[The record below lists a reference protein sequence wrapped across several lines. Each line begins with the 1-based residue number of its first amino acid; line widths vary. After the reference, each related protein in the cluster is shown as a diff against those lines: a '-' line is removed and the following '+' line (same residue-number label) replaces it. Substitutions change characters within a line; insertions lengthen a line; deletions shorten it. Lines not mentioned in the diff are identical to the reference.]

1 MSTENSQTKDYNQT
15 ISLPKTDFPMKANL
29 AGREPGMLEDF
40 KRRGIYK
47 KLIAKNAGKPLFI
60 LHDGPPFSNGDI
72 HIGHVM
78 NKSIKDAIVRYKNM
92 AGFQS
97 PYVPGWDNHG
107 MPIETAIIKKNKLD
121 RKKMTIPE
129 FRRACHAFAQDF
141 VERQRVQ
148 FQRLGVIG
156 EWDNPYLTMDPKFE
170 AREVEVFGEM
180 YRRGYIY
187 KGLKPVYWCPND
199 ETALAE
205 AEIEYADVPGTALFV
220 EFPVTDGR
228 GVVPESASFVIWTT
242 TAWTIPG
249 NLAISVNPALEYA
262 VAAGSNGKTYVVA
275 ASLVK
280 SVAEKAGISLKIEKT
295 VSGKALEG
303 IITQHP
309 LAEIDDTYR
318 RPSPII
324 CGFHVTEESGT
335 GCVHTAPGFGADD
348 FTVCA
353 EYGIKPFVPVAG
365 NGVLTEETGK
375 YAGQHYS
382 KAGDVIIEDLQSA
395 GRLLASEEITHSYP
409 HCWRC
414 KKPIIFRATEQW
426 FCSAAAL
433 KDTAIAECDG
443 IDWYPKWGKERMIAM
458 IRERSDWCISR
469 QRHWGLPIPVFYCDD
484 CGKPVCTDETVAAVS
499 ALFSENGSNAWFEK
513 NAAEILP
520 KGFVCPHCGGA
531 HFTQETDT
539 LDGWF
544 DSGSSHAAVLK
555 ERGYLQYPAD
565 IYLEGGDQFRGW
577 FQSSMLTSVATN
589 GIAPYREIITH
600 GWTVDEQ
607 GRAMHKSAGNAVA
620 PDEVIKTYGADI
632 LRLWVLASDY
642 QQDVRVSP
650 GILKQLSEMYL
661 KIRNTARFILGNL
674 AGFTEEDELPFSE
687 LLEIDRFALHKLNEL
702 VKLARAAYDV
712 YEFHTVTHGVHTF
725 CAVFLS
731 NFYLDVIK
739 DRLYCD
745 RADSRSGRSAR
756 TAVRHILSALTRLLA
771 PILAFTPEEV
781 WAAIPHTAAEDGE
794 SVLMNDMPAF
804 DAALSMAEDDAAKWE
819 NLLRLR
825 GVVNK
830 ALETARA
837 EKLIGK
843 SLDAEVTL
851 FVTDAAEEKLS
862 DVFCLDLKALLMTAS
877 VSVLPQDGREHGAPS
892 EIDGVAVFVEASQK
906 EKCLR
911 CWNRDEDIDEN
922 GLCPRCAAAL
932 RQ

>member
-1 MSTENSQTKDYNQT
+1 MSTENSQTKDYNHT

-29 AGREPGMLEDF
+29 AGREPDMLVQFGKKD
-40 KRRGIYK
+40 IYK

-92 AGFQS
+92 AGFRS

-107 MPIETAIIKKNKLD
+107 MPIESAIIKKNKLD

-129 FRRACHAFAQDF
+129 FRSACKAFAEDF
-141 VERQRVQ
+141 VERQSVQ

-220 EFPVTDGR
+220 EFPVTDGK
-228 GVVPESASFVIWTT
+228 GVVPEGASFVIWTT

-249 NLAISVNPALEYA
+249 NLAISVNPTIEYA
-262 VAAGSNGKTYVVA
+262 VVTADGGKAYVVA
-275 ASLVK
+275 SSLVN
-280 SVAEKAGISLKIEKT
+280 SVAEKAEISLKIQKT
-295 VSGKALEG
+295 VSGKDLEG

-309 LAEIDDTYR
+309 LADIDDTYR

-348 FTVCA
+348 FAVCA
-353 EYGIKPFVPVAG
+353 EYKIAPFVPVAG
-365 NGVLTEETGK
+365 NGVLTEEAGK
-375 YAGQHYS
+375 YGGQHYS
-382 KAGDVIIEDLQSA
+382 KVGEVIIADLAAA
-395 GRLLASEEITHSYP
+395 GRLLATEAITHSYP

-414 KKPIIFRATEQW
+414 KKPIIFRTTEQW
-426 FCSAAAL
+426 FCSAQAL
-433 KDTAIAECDG
+433 KDTAVSECDG
-443 IDWYPKWGKERMIAM
+443 IAWYPKWGKERMIAM

-484 CGKPVCTDETVAAVS
+484 CGKPVCTDETIAAVS
-499 ALFSENGSNAWFEK
+499 ALFAESGSNAWLEK
-513 NAAEILP
+513 TAADILP
-520 KGFVCPHCGGA
+520 KGFVCPHCGGV

-544 DSGSSHAAVLK
+544 DSGSTHAAVLE
-555 ERGYLQYPAD
+555 ERDYLQFPAD
-565 IYLEGGDQFRGW
+565 IYLEGGDQYRGW
-577 FQSSMLTSVATN
+577 FQSSMLTAVATR
-589 GIAPYREIITH
+589 GAAPYREIITH

-632 LRLWVLASDY
+632 LRLWVFASDY
-642 QQDVRVSP
+642 QQDVRVSQ

-674 AGFTEEDELPFSE
+674 GDFDPKSELPSGD
-687 LLEIDRFALHKLNEL
+687 LLELDKFALHKLNEL
-702 VKLARAAYDV
+702 VKTCRAAYDI
-712 YEFHTVTHGVHTF
+712 YEFHTVTHAVHAF

-745 RADSRSGRSAR
+745 APDSKSARSAR
-756 TAVRHILSALTRLLA
+756 SAIRHILSAITRLLA
-771 PILAFTPEEV
+771 PLLAFTPEEI
-781 WAAIPHTAAEDGE
+781 WAALPHTAGEDAE
-794 SVLMNDMPAF
+794 SVLLNEMPSYNVSL
-804 DAALSMAEDDAAKWE
+804 ALADDDAATWE
-819 NLLRLR
+819 SLLRLR
-825 GVVNK
+825 GAVNK

-843 SLDAEVTL
+843 SIDADIVLYVTE
-851 FVTDAAEEKLS
+851 AAEDKLS
-862 DVFCLDLKALLMTAS
+862 DVFCLDLKTLLMTAS
-877 VSVLPQDGREHGAPS
+877 VAVLPQTGALGEPS
-892 EIDGVAVFVEASQK
+892 EIDGVSVTVAASQN

-932 RQ
+932 KA